1 MTWHWK
7 GKAIRVGFDRR
18 GEGPTLLLLPALSS
32 ISTRREIHPLQERFA
47 SAFATVAIDWPGF
60 GDQPRPAIDWDP
72 IAYTSFLRHVLTQLS
87 LRPFATVAAGHAA
100 SFALS
105 IAADAPGSLGSL
117 CLIAPI
123 WRGPLPTVMDG
134 RRKVGKWIARAGDLA
149 VLGHLLYRLN
159 VNPPVVR
166 MMARGHVYSDPNWL
180 TGFSEKMAV
189 ITAPGARY
197 ASIRFVTG
205 MLDLMQD
212 RSSFV
217 QTAKC
222 VNDPI
227 LVVYGAETP
236 RTSKAEMEA
245 LAAVPNV
252 EITQLPYGKLAVHEE
267 FPDAVAEAVRS
278 FLGSRSRP

>member
-134 RRKVGKWIARAGDLA
+134 RRKVGKWIARAGDIA
-149 VLGHLLYRLN
+149 VLGHLLY
-159 VNPPVVR
+159 
-166 MMARGHVYSDPNWL
+166 A
-180 TGFSEKMAV
+180 
-189 ITAPGARY
+189 
-197 ASIRFVTG
+197 
-205 MLDLMQD
+205 
-212 RSSFV
+212 
-217 QTAKC
+217 
-222 VNDPI
+222 
-227 LVVYGAETP
+227 
-236 RTSKAEMEA
+236 
-245 LAAVPNV
+245 
-252 EITQLPYGKLAVHEE
+252 
-267 FPDAVAEAVRS
+267 
-278 FLGSRSRP
+278 